1 MLRPIPRLNGFS
13 PLVQDLLTLGPD
25 QPNRAPPRLQ
35 PRSPSALQAATLAET
50 VTPFA
55 PRSPSRSFVP
65 QDPLGLVPHPALTAT
80 APLDLLETRL
90 ARFLRLPAAV
100 TFASRDLAIRAALG
114 AVLQPGDSVVLDA
127 AVDSAMFETVL
138 ALQARPHRCP
148 PGSFAGVER
157 RLRRLSAIP
166 GTGRIW
172 VAVPAISP
180 HASTMA
186 EVADLADL
194 CQQFGAGL
202 IVDVTQDLGSTAQ
215 FGGGVMEV
223 QGCLGRAD
231 VVLGS
236 FARSF
241 CAPGGFVGLR
251 NPDLAL
257 RLRQAHLR
265 PLAPSH
271 AATILATLDFVESA
285 EGQRRRRRLHAIS
298 LRLRNHLLADGVPVL
313 GHASPV
319 VPVRLVPQ
327 TALAC
332 TALMH
337 SAGIGVSLLQRPA
350 VPAHAPRWCLHLTAT
365 HGPADI
371 DSLADLIRDVT
382 RSLARR

>member
-1 MLRPIPRLNGFS
+1 MLRPIPRPNALS

-25 QPNRAPPRLQ
+25 LPNRAAQRLHSVGQ
-35 PRSPSALQAATLAET
+35 AGRPSSTMAEAVTPFTPRSPG
-50 VTPFA
+50 
-55 PRSPSRSFVP
+55 RSFGP

-80 APLDLLETRL
+80 APLDLLEARL

-100 TFASRDLAIRAALG
+100 TFASRDQAIRSLLG
-114 AVLQPGDSVVLDA
+114 AVLQPGDAVILDA

-138 ALQARPHRCP
+138 ALQAHPHRCP

-157 RLRRLSAIP
+157 RLRRLSATP
-166 GTGRIW
+166 GIGRLW
-172 VAVPAISP
+172 VAVPAISA
-180 HASTMA
+180 HASVMA

-194 CQQFGAGL
+194 CQHFGAGL
-202 IVDVTQDLGSTAQ
+202 IVDVTQDLGAVAQ
-215 FGGGVMEV
+215 SGGGVMEV
-223 QGCLGRAD
+223 QGCLARAD

-251 NPDLAL
+251 NPDLAP
-257 RLRQAHLR
+257 RLRRAQTR
-265 PLAPSH
+265 PLATSH
-271 AATILATLDFVESA
+271 AATILATLALVDSV

-298 LRLRNHLLADGVPVL
+298 LRLRNHLLADGVPVM
-313 GHASPV
+313 GHASPI
-319 VPVRLVPQ
+319 VPVRLEPE

-337 SAGIGVSLLQRPA
+337 RAGIGVSLMLRPA
-350 VPAHAPRWCLHLTAT
+350 VAAHAPRWCLHLSAD
-365 HGPADI
+365 HSPADI

-382 RSLARR
+382 RSLTRR